1 MDEIEKAYDEGRL
14 NESFGSGTAAVISPV
29 GTIGYKGRDMIIN
42 NGKMGK
48 ITQFLYDE
56 ITGIQNRTKEDT
68 FGWVTKV
75 N

>member
-1 MDEIEKAYDEGRL
+1 M
-14 NESFGSGTAAVISPV
+14 V
-29 GTIGYKGRDMIIN
+29 IN
-42 NGKMGK
+42 NGEMGK